1 MFDTFLLKFTALVCL
16 WGELLTWKLKGL
28 IKYPCWCYWEIEMAI
43 WGGEVTSK
51 NQFGVDKSRLGLWF
65 RHWSQHF
72 FMDQSCQIVCDSETL
87 LRTIN
92 GSSSFCKGPRTSKV
106 WKSKDPKGPRTLRLC
121 MSKDLCKNYYSH
133 LYFAVVTNKKLVKTW
148 LSKNLDGKNHYH
160 PRIFTTMQNHIL
172 MIQKWTRFWI
182 FSRNVITAKS

>member
-121 MSKDLCKNYYSH
+121 MSKDLCKNYYPH
-133 LYFAVVTNKKLVKTW
+133 LNFEVVTFLTKIQNWCYKT
-148 LSKNLDGKNHYH
+148 SPKNLDGKNHYH
-160 PRIFTTMQNHIL
+160 PSFWSHD
-172 MIQKWTRFWI
+172 QKLGQ
-182 FSRNVITAKS
+182 

>member
-106 WKSKDPKGPRTLRLC
+106 WKSKDPKGPRTFKRWWWE
-121 MSKDLCKNYYSH
+121 
-133 LYFAVVTNKKLVKTW
+133 LVRVAKIMW
-148 LSKNLDGKNHYH
+148 GIIMKEASSSSLLSSLS
-160 PRIFTTMQNHIL
+160 
-172 MIQKWTRFWI
+172 W
-182 FSRNVITAKS
+182 A